1 MAFTD
6 QVVFGSGVTFN
17 GPVTFNADS
26 FTVNANIVSI
36 DDYNIVLGDTAA
48 ASDENI
54 STAGGGGL
62 LLRRGSGNTAEW
74 LWTPTSLHGITGI
87 WTGDGHIGFK
97 GNTGGLRPNAGG
109 NLLVHGTGIRIDG
122 GATTEHGLI
131 MSFAGSGTTT
141 GRTIEMSRYSPA
153 GTTAFIE
160 VNLPSTNPSRP
171 FVAIKDGANKKTV
184 RQINHTHI
192 VGTPVRIDPTN
203 GNYVAAQGNNAVN
216 AEVVG
221 IVSKVID
228 GNNFELTFLGE
239 VYDLNWSAITTDGAA
254 RGITGAVYY
263 LSTDVAGKVIPSAPT
278 LTNTVHKAVFVAN
291 TSSSVIVIPWTGGV
305 LSDSVV
311 LADSTS
317 NTVTINQINQFKPGD
332 VIRFR
337 AVSGGITLEYGSGFG
352 YTASRY
358 AYGAYVRADAKDSQ
372 NADSVAGMVVSTI
385 PFEAP
390 FSGINQSFNLMM
402 DGFFSASGI
411 TAINSGTPGSLV
423 AGRNYYLSVNS
434 AGTTGA
440 FEGATAS
447 LTDSR
452 PTGLNTVDK
461 PVMFATSPTTGYVY
475 SYRGAV
481 VAPLTDTNVPM
492 GSLLIQDLRASQNGN
507 LVFSVY
513 DGGSAPGR
521 QVMVFD
527 NTVKGNIR
535 IGPSTFISNS
545 VGAGS
550 TLSVQGTIVSGDA
563 EAVAGSVI
571 LASRYSAPYPNTLNV
586 FGSMNSTGNSV
597 LSYGVRPKAGS
608 VDTFESTDGNNLA
621 RTAVEVGVDN
631 SNPLL
636 RLSGLTQRTATRGS
650 NLTLPELFKVSG
662 FTATFAG
669 FVSAAAGVS
678 GPTFYGNA
686 TTASALRTSRT
697 IALGGDVTATGVA
710 FDGSGN
716 INLTTAI
723 AAASIVNAD
732 IADLTITDAKLA
744 TISTANKI
752 NNSATTATSANT
764 ASAIVAR
771 DVNGDFT
778 ARLVSSTTTP
788 SGPEHL
794 TRKDYVDGRGTV
806 ILSNYTQVYND
817 TAINSST
824 PSVSTT
830 RRSIE
835 LHPTVPETAKYV
847 VISVHTYGGY
857 FVNMGSS
864 TTLNS
869 GHRFNNGSPGLT
881 PIISTTV
888 LTLPIDKIN
897 STSRRIY
904 FNTQTQPALSSTP
917 FTVDVNGYIV

>member
-1 MAFTD
+1 
-6 QVVFGSGVTFN
+6 
-17 GPVTFNADS
+17 
-26 FTVNANIVSI
+26 
-36 DDYNIVLGDTAA
+36 
-48 ASDENI
+48 
-54 STAGGGGL
+54 
-62 LLRRGSGNTAEW
+62 
-74 LWTPTSLHGITGI
+74 
-87 WTGDGHIGFK
+87 
-97 GNTGGLRPNAGG
+97 
-109 NLLVHGTGIRIDG
+109 
-122 GATTEHGLI
+122 
-131 MSFAGSGTTT
+131 
-141 GRTIEMSRYSPA
+141 MSRYSPA

-184 RQINHTHI
+184 RQINHAHTI
-192 VGTPVRIDPTN
+192 GTPVRIDPTN

-239 VYDLNWSAITTDGAA
+239 VYDLDWSSITTDGAA

-263 LSTDVAGKVIPSAPT
+263 LSTDVAGRVIPSAPT

-305 LSDSVV
+305 LSDSVT
-311 LADSTS
+311 LAESTS
-317 NTVTINQINQFKPGD
+317 NTVTIQQINRFKPGD
-332 VIRFR
+332 VVRFR
-337 AVSGGITLEYGSGFG
+337 AVSGGITLEYGSGGG
-352 YTASRY
+352 YTAARY
-358 AYGAYVRADAKDSQ
+358 SYGAYVRADAKDSE
-372 NADSVAGMVVSTI
+372 NADSVAGMVISAI
-385 PFEAP
+385 PFEP
-390 FSGINQSFNLMM
+390 PYTGINESFNLMM

-411 TAINSGTPGSLV
+411 TAINSGTPGPLV

-481 VAPLTDTNVPM
+481 VAPLTDVNVPM

-535 IGPSTFISNS
+535 IGPSSFTS
-545 VGAGS
+545 VSSGAGS

-563 EAVAGSVI
+563 EATNGSVI
-571 LASRYSAPYPNTLNV
+571 LASRYSSAYPNTLNV

-608 VDTFESTDGNNLA
+608 ANTFESTDGSNLA
-621 RTAVEVGVDN
+621 RTAVEVGVEN
-631 SNPLL
+631 SDPVL

-650 NLTLPELFKVSG
+650 NLTLTELFKVSG
-662 FTATFAG
+662 FTGTFAG

-686 TTASALRTSRT
+686 ITASALRTSRT
-697 IALGGDVTATGVA
+697 IALAGDVTATGVA

-716 INLTTAI
+716 ISLTTAI
-723 AAASIVNAD
+723 AAGSIVNAD
-732 IADLTITDAKLA
+732 ITDGTITDAKLA
-744 TISTANKI
+744 TISTAGKV
-752 NNSATTATSANT
+752 NNSATTATDANT
-764 ASAIVAR
+764 GNAIVAR
-771 DVNGDFT
+771 DASGNFNSNIVSLNTLRLGSADMNASAHT
-778 ARLVSSTTTP
+778 GSAPIIGARAWGRITP
-788 SGPEHL
+788 SGAASNPSAVVGANISSVVRTGAGVYRVTFATPL
-794 TRKDYVDGRGTV
+794 PDNYAVVASSAGQAVANVNARTTV
-806 ILSNYTQVYND
+806 NVVIVN
-817 TAINSST
+817 
-824 PSVSTT
+824 STT
-830 RRSIE
+830 FDIYHALANTSTI
-835 LHPTVPETAKYV
+835 PEFTAA
-847 VISVHTYGGY
+847 
-857 FVNMGSS
+857 N
-864 TTLNS
+864 
-869 GHRFNNGSPGLT
+869 
-881 PIISTTV
+881 
-888 LTLPIDKIN
+888 
-897 STSRRIY
+897 RIT
-904 FNTQTQPALSSTP
+904 FIAI
-917 FTVDVNGYIV
+917 G

>member
-36 DDYNIVLGDTAA
+36 DDYNIVLGDTAQ
-48 ASDENI
+48 ASDNKITE
-54 STAGGGGL
+54 AGGGGL

-131 MSFAGSGTTT
+131 MSFAGNGTTT

-160 VNLPSTNPSRP
+160 VNLPSSNPSRP

-184 RQINHTHI
+184 RQTHSHT

-228 GNNFELTFLGE
+228 GNTFELTFLGE
-239 VYDLNWSAITTDGAA
+239 VYDLNWSAITADGAVM
-254 RGITGAVYY
+254 GITGAVYY

-278 LTNTVHKAVFVAN
+278 LTNTVHKAVFIAN

-305 LSDSVV
+305 LSESVT

-337 AVSGGITLEYGSGFG
+337 AVSGGITLEYGSGPG

-358 AYGAYVRADAKDSQ
+358 AYGAYVRADAKNSE

-390 FSGINQSFNLMM
+390 FSGINESFNLMM
-402 DGFFSASGI
+402 DGFFSTSGI
-411 TAINSGTPGSLV
+411 TATNSGTPGQLI
-423 AGRNYYLSVNS
+423 AGRNYFLSVNS

-440 FEGATAS
+440 FEGTIPS
-447 LTDSR
+447 LTDAR
-452 PTGLNTVDK
+452 PTGNLDYVEK

-475 SYRGAV
+475 SYRGTQ
-481 VAPLTDTNVPM
+481 VAATTESAVPM
-492 GSLLIQDLRASQNGN
+492 TNLLIRDLRSSSNADLIFG
-507 LVFSVY
+507 VY
-513 DGGSAPGR
+513 SGGGAGGQ

-527 NTVKGNIR
+527 NTAKGNVR
-535 IGPSTFISNS
+535 IGPSSFTSSS

-550 TLSVQGTIVSGDA
+550 TLSVQGTIVSGDSIA
-563 EAVAGSVI
+563 GNGSVI
-571 LASRYSAPYPNTLNV
+571 IASRYDAAYPTTLNV
-586 FGSMNSTGNSV
+586 FGSMASTGNSV
-597 LSYGVRPKAGS
+597 LAYGVRPKAGAAN
-608 VDTFESTDGNNLA
+608 TYQSTTIQNAA
-621 RTAVEVGVDN
+621 RTAIEVGVDN
-631 SNPLL
+631 SDPML
-636 RLSGLTQRTATRGS
+636 RLSGLTQRTAAQGS
-650 NLTLPELFKVSG
+650 DLSLTELFKVSG
-662 FTATFAG
+662 LTATFAG

-697 IALGGDVTATGVA
+697 IALTGDVTATGLP

-716 INLTTAI
+716 ISLTTAI
-723 AAASIVNAD
+723 AAGSIVNAD
-732 IADLTITDAKLA
+732 IADGTITDAKLA
-744 TISTANKI
+744 TISTANKV
-752 NNSATTATSANT
+752 NNSATTATDANT
-764 ASAIVAR
+764 GNAIVAR
-771 DVNGDFT
+771 DANGNFNSNVVSLNTLRLGSADMNASAHT
-778 ARLVSSTTTP
+778 GSAPIIGARAWGRITP
-788 SGPEHL
+788 SGAASNPSAVVGANISSVVRTGAGVYRVTFATPL
-794 TRKDYVDGRGTV
+794 PANYAVVASSAGQAVANVNNRTTV
-806 ILSNYTQVYND
+806 NVVIVN
-817 TAINSST
+817 
-824 PSVSTT
+824 STT
-830 RRSIE
+830 FDIYHALANTSTI
-835 LHPTVPETAKYV
+835 PEFTAA
-847 VISVHTYGGY
+847 
-857 FVNMGSS
+857 N
-864 TTLNS
+864 
-869 GHRFNNGSPGLT
+869 
-881 PIISTTV
+881 IITF
-888 LTLPIDKIN
+888 IAI
-897 STSRRIY
+897 
-904 FNTQTQPALSSTP
+904 
-917 FTVDVNGYIV
+917 G